1 MLEETEYQQEE
12 EQIVYLR
19 VNPRIFRGR
28 STVGRDAVNVS
39 MLVRFQPSEPN
50 NWVLLDSESQA
61 PNCIFWVIGQPV
73 IRSHNQVGSVGVNL

>member
-28 STVGRDAVNVS
+28 STVGRSAVNAP
-39 MLVRFQPSEPN
+39 MLVRFQPSEP
-50 NWVLLDSESQA
+50 
-61 PNCIFWVIGQPV
+61 
-73 IRSHNQVGSVGVNL
+73 GS